1 MALLRFDVFGQRVAI
16 ERTPGGWSTWLLGA
30 DGKRRRADFEVP
42 AFVAEDELA
51 QYLADLFHESATP
64 ARVEVRRIE

>member
-1 MALLRFDVFGQRVAI
+1 MSEYRFDVFGQRVAVVAAD
-16 ERTPGGWSTWLLGA
+16 GGWVPYWLG

-42 AFVAEDELA
+42 AFVGAHELA

-64 ARVEVRRIE
+64 ENAEVRRID